1 MQRNIVEK
9 LPKVELH
16 CHLDGSIQPHTLK
29 KLADAQGID
38 LPDDPKKLKKLLT
51 VPQDCQSLLEYLTK
65 FDPVLPLLQT
75 ESALEIAAFDLI
87 EQVARENVRYIEVR
101 FAPSLSTRKGLTLT
115 QVVQAVLK
123 GLSEGEKQFGVK
135 SNALLCGMR
144 HHTIEKNVAVAKTA
158 HDFAEKGV
166 AGVDLAGDEAHY
178 PPELFEEMLKKAS
191 EWHIPITLHAG
202 ECGCAHNIRESIRLG
217 ATRIGHG
224 IALEN
229 DPELL
234 SKCAKEQILLELCPT
249 SNLQTKAVKH
259 PEDYPF
265 LTFLKA
271 GVPICINTDNRTV
284 SGTTLTDEYLKLG
297 AWYGLNYA
305 TLEQLN
311 HYAVDGAFLLERE
324 KELLHRELEAGY
336 EPFVN

>member
-9 LPKVELH
+9 LPKIELH

-38 LPDDPKKLKKLLT
+38 LPNDPKKLKKLLT
-51 VPQDCQSLLEYLTK
+51 VPQNCQSLLEYLTK

-101 FAPSLSTRKGLTLT
+101 FAPSLSTRKGLSLI
-115 QVVQAVLK
+115 QVVQAVLT
-123 GLSEGEKQFGVK
+123 GLSKGEKKFGVK

-144 HHTIEKNVAVAKTA
+144 HHTIEKNVAVVETA
-158 HDFAEKGV
+158 QHFSKKGV
-166 AGVDLAGDEAHY
+166 AGVDLAGDEAPY
-178 PPELFEEMLKKAS
+178 PPEFFEEMLKKAT
-191 EWHIPITLHAG
+191 EWNIPITLHAG

-234 SKCAKEQILLELCPT
+234 SKCVKEQILLELCPT
-249 SNLQTKAVKH
+249 SNLQTKAVKD
-259 PEDYPF
+259 PKDYPF
-265 LTFLKA
+265 LSFLNA
-271 GVPICINTDNRTV
+271 GVAICINTDNRTV
-284 SGTTLTDEYLKLG
+284 SGTSLTDEYLKLDQ
-297 AWYGLNYA
+297 WYGLDYA

-311 HYAVDGAFLLERE
+311 HYAVNGAFLLERE
-324 KELLHRELEAGY
+324 KELLRQELVAGY
-336 EPFVN
+336 APYIN